1 MIFFFI
7 FFISSY
13 IPVSRKMMK
22 YERKIKTFAK
32 IKEYESNL
40 IGKKT

>member
-1 MIFFFI
+1 
-7 FFISSY
+7 
-13 IPVSRKMMK
+13 MK

-40 IGKKT
+40 IGKKTQGE